1 MFPNQSLLE
10 GCQIQTGFSPG
21 ALGVAKTGT
30 TVQMT
35 GYGRLLVLFH
45 KGIGTIEPPTLTLLQ
60 GKDLSMTGS
69 KDLTFTD
76 IWVKQDPTRLQDI
89 PQWTHVTQAAGNSYA
104 DATTGPM
111 ETLWAIDIKAT
122 DLDIN
127 NGFCCVQASTSEVAS
142 GDAVIGDLLYIA
154 YDPVNS
160 TMAENMAGIVVAA

>member
-10 GCQIQTGFSPG
+10 GCQIQTGFSPA
-21 ALGVAKTGT
+21 ALGTAKTGAA
-30 TVQMT
+30 VSMV
-35 GYGRLLVLFH
+35 GYSRMLVLFH
-45 KGIGTIEPPTLTLLQ
+45 KGIGTIEPPTLTLQQ
-60 GKDLSMTGS
+60 GTSLAMAGAKALN
-69 KDLTFTD
+69 FTD

-127 NGFCCVQASTSEVAS
+127 NGFFCIQAATSEVAS

-160 TMAENMAGIVVAA
+160 TMAENMAGIVAAA